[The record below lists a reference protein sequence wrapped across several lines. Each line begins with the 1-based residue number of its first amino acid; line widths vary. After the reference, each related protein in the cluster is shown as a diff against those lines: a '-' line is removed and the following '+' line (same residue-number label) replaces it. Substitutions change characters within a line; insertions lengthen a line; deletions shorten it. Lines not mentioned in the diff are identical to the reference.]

1 MRVILKD
8 YNTNTITWLKR
19 NDEVAI
25 PSYNNFF
32 LKFFKKKKIP
42 KPNDNTMNKYPIIL
56 RIVLHIST
64 IIVNNCRKLKYN
76 SHPKQNT
83 HPISLIYCY
92 LTYISL
98 V

>member
-1 MRVILKD
+1 MRVILED

-32 LKFFKKKKIP
+32 FKFFKKKKIP

-64 IIVNNCRKLKYN
+64 ILSITVENSSITHTPSKTHILYHSFIVIL
-76 SHPKQNT
+76 
-83 HPISLIYCY
+83 LIFH
-92 LTYISL
+92 
-98 V
+98 